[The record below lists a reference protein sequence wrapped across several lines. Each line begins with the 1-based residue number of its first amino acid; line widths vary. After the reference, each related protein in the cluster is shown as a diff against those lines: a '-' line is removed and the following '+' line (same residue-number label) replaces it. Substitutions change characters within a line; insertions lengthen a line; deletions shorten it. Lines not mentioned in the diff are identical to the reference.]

1 MNPPEITGS
10 NSHAVLISEIA
21 DLRRLLWQVISAG
34 KNVMESLPDRD
45 KMILLEALIEAEKRL
60 VK

>member
-1 MNPPEITGS
+1 MNPQEVTSS

-21 DLRRLLWQVISAG
+21 ELRRLLWQVISAG

-45 KMILLEALIEAEKRL
+45 RMILLDALIEAEKRL
-60 VK
+60 TK